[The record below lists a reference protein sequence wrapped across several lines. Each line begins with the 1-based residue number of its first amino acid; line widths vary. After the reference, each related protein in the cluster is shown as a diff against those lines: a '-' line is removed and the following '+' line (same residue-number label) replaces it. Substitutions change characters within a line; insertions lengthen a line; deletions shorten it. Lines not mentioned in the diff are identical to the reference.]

1 MMNAG
6 TLRQELAAEYL
17 QLADA
22 YADVAR
28 YDKAATFYER
38 AAQHKNYYNI
48 TRYKLA
54 RVYALAGKWQE
65 AIAVLDPLYS
75 QEPENLLI
83 SNAYAFALV
92 SAGENDI
99 ALPIYEK
106 NYTDNAKDPVQSRNY
121 AEMLFLAG
129 RYQDALNMIQ
139 KLREDYGD
147 AEYLTDLA
155 DLEKRITTAMKEQEA
170 AD

>member
-1 MMNAG
+1 MNGA

-17 QLADA
+17 ELADA
-22 YADVAR
+22 YADVER
-28 YDKAATFYER
+28 YDKAALFYER
-38 AAQHKNYYNI
+38 AARHENYYNV

-54 RVYALAGKWQE
+54 RVYALSGKWQE
-65 AIAVLDPLYS
+65 AVMMLEPLHV
-75 QEPENLLI
+75 QDPENLLI

-92 SAGENDI
+92 SSGENEK
-99 ALPIYEK
+99 ALPVYEK
-106 NYTDNAKDPVQSRNY
+106 NYAENVQDPVQARNY
-121 AEMLFLAG
+121 TEMLYLAA

-170 AD
+170 AE